1 MRELNIDGTMKDVNG
16 LLQEQ
21 GFRVGDHVARKAG
34 NIRGQ
39 IEEILSEE
47 VKVRLEDPQG
57 VIGKFPL
64 VQFLQHQWSQYK
76 PKVHVG
82 DVVLTVV
89 PSACPQFSSCAAAS
103 AIHHTVS
110 ELTLQHESLLQ
121 HLKIQLK
128 PKAVVVTKSF
138 EKGKLILVPTCLKV
152 SHSVDRPA
160 RQVVDIPVPG
170 SSAFFWLSPMSV
182 LPKTDEAGHIVPF
195 WHVQAVDEH
204 HNMELVWLKVGDA
217 PFKVPVLK
225 NNKQVKPGDA
235 LVRRSNVVENPTQA
249 NASESADPPPHPP
262 KKRKSN

>member
-1 MRELNIDGTMKDVNG
+1 MRELNDDGTMKDVSG

-34 NIRGQ
+34 NMRGQ
-39 IEEILSEE
+39 IEEILVDE
-47 VKVRLEDPQG
+47 VKVRLEDPPG

-64 VQFLQHQWSQYK
+64 VAFLQHQWSQYK

-103 AIHHTVS
+103 AIHHAVS
-110 ELTLQHESLLQ
+110 QLTFQHESLLQ
-121 HLKIQLK
+121 YLKIQLK

-152 SHSVDRPA
+152 SHSVDRPV
-160 RQVVDIPVPG
+160 RQVIDIRVPG
-170 SSAFFWLSPMSV
+170 SSAFFWLTPMSG

-195 WHVQAVDEH
+195 WHVQGVDEH
-204 HNMELVWLKVGDA
+204 HNMELGWLKVGDT

-225 NNKQVKPGDA
+225 NSKQVKPGDV
-235 LVRRSNVVENPTQA
+235 LVRKSIGADTPTEA
-249 NASESADPPPHPP
+249 NADADPPPQ